1 MVTSVATRPGQSVKP
16 GKVSHRPRKVAS
28 LAEHKAG
35 NWPLNITQAYALYS
49 GPYTALNAATLLEE
63 EPLELYNGW
72 LVWQDMTEPEERR
85 IAANIQAILDLAAR
99 AAGFGQAFPDQLE
112 CKMVSGNVVKP
123 DVCLLSIARFNT
135 EVVALDPKK
144 EHLVLG
150 GGPELVVE
158 IRSPS
163 NTRPEERRKRQG
175 YFESGTLVVWDVEP
189 KKHKIWVY
197 EVAQPEVGREYKV
210 GEEIS
215 CEQLLPGWK
224 RKVADFFRRDLTAE
238 QIVGEEAVKWRAESE
253 QKGRIE
259 GQAEGEQKG
268 RAEGEL
274 LTLRQI
280 VLLQASSRFPTL
292 NASDLETRLAG
303 YNVEQLTLLATS
315 LVTNVDLEQWLATL
329 PDS

>member
-1 MVTSVATRPGQSVKP
+1 MVTSVATRQEQSLKP
-16 GKVSHRPRKVAS
+16 GKVPHRPRKTVA
-28 LAEHKAG
+28 LAKYKSG
-35 NWPLNITQAYALYS
+35 NWPLNITQAYALYG

-63 EPLELYNGW
+63 ESLELYNGW

-85 IAANIQAILDLAAR
+85 VAGVIQEIISLAAR

-123 DVCLLSIARFNT
+123 DVCLLSWERFNSRV
-135 EVVALDPKK
+135 EALDPEKQ
-144 EHLVLG
+144 HLVLG

-163 NTRPEERRKRQG
+163 NTRAEERCKRQS

-197 EVAQPEVGREYKV
+197 EVEQPEVRREYKV

-215 CEQLLPGWK
+215 CERLLPGWT

-253 QKGRIE
+253 QKGRAE
-259 GQAEGEQKG
+259 GQAVGEQKG
-268 RAEGEL
+268 RTEGEL
-274 LTLRQI
+274 TALRQI
-280 VLLQASSRFPTL
+280 VWLQATSRFPTL
-292 NASDLETRLAG
+292 VASDLETRLAG
-303 YNVEQLTLLATS
+303 YNVEQLTLLAKN
-315 LVTNVDLEQWLATL
+315 LITNTELEEWLANL
-329 PDS
+329 PHS